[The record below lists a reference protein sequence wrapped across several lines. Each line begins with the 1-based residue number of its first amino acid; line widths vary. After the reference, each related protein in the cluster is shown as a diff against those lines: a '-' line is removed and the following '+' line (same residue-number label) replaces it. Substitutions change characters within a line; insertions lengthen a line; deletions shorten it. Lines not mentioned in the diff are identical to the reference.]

1 MSVQKSKQIRNIQD
15 KHLLRNNN
23 RSKSVEWINYNA
35 REEQDSSDLTRYVD
49 SMLAQLDLFLFRFL
63 RRKKSLNELNYIWNE
78 LQSLQLPTRP
88 DERERGFGIKD
99 SAFTSTPLLGR
110 SDEIRSSSTE
120 SQNSVQAEIIPVKIK
135 KSNISENFNRQ
146 HPDIYD
152 NVG

>member
-49 SMLAQLDLFLFRFL
+49 SMLALLVLFLFRFL

-99 SAFTSTPLLGR
+99 SAFTSTNFYQLHTR
-110 SDEIRSSSTE
+110 VIASTDGGCE
-120 SQNSVQAEIIPVKIK
+120 TD
-135 KSNISENFNRQ
+135 NI
-146 HPDIYD
+146 DIFVFK
-152 NVG
+152 N